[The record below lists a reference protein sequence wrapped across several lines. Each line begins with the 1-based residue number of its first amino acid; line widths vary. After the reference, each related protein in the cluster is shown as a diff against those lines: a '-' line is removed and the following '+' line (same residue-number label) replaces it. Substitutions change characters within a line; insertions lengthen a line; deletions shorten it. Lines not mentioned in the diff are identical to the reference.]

1 MVGESSVCLHIAQ
14 LRFVCHIDVNVMFT
28 QYKAWLHRVSD

>member
-14 LRFVCHIDVNVMFT
+14 LRFVCRIGVDVMFT
-28 QYKAWLHRVSD
+28 QYKAWPHRVSD